1 MWQELWRSTA
11 TGKQTQPLQASLNVS
26 ASTLSASI
34 VGMRWSLLMWHKD
47 MQCYHHNAG
56 TQCSQMSG
64 TTSKQRRGHL
74 KHPSQNKRIRI
85 PVMIQSQ
92 SSEGSKKQNT
102 GIKKNNIFPTEMY
115 FNGGLDILFWSI
127 FFDHATGGSK
137 CSSSPLEGI
146 KQKMFQTEIDFDAG
160 SRLPLGAAIQNM
172 NPFRVGLRFIDGCF
186 RVYLV

>member
-64 TTSKQRRGHL
+64 TTSRQRRGHL

-92 SSEGSKKQNT
+92 SSEGSKRQNT
-102 GIKKNNIFPTEMY
+102 GIKKTTYFLQKCISMVGWIFFFDPFFSITQRGDRNALARHSKASNKKCSRQKSTLML
-115 FNGGLDILFWSI
+115 GLDCHLEQL
-127 FFDHATGGSK
+127 SK
-137 CSSSPLEGI
+137 I
-146 KQKMFQTEIDFDAG
+146 
-160 SRLPLGAAIQNM
+160 
-172 NPFRVGLRFIDGCF
+172 
-186 RVYLV
+186 